1 MIKRV
6 IGVLFTLVVL
16 VVILFAALEW
26 GNYRSLAFNFGNDPV
41 ERVSKTG
48 DSVEQEAVQEAD
60 SLDVNGAER
69 KVAKRPKNAKKGAAK
84 KSAAKKSAARKPA
97 AERPVKAEPEGEQNE

>member
-1 MIKRV
+1 M
-6 IGVLFTLVVL
+6 FTLVVL

-69 KVAKRPKNAKKGAAK
+69 KVAKRPKSAKKG
-84 KSAAKKSAARKPA
+84 AAKKSAARKPA

>member
-1 MIKRV
+1 
-6 IGVLFTLVVL
+6 L

-69 KVAKRPKNAKKGAAK
+69 KVAKRPKSAKKG
-84 KSAAKKSAARKPA
+84 AAKKSAARKPA

>member
-69 KVAKRPKNAKKGAAK
+69 KVAKRPKSAKKG
-84 KSAAKKSAARKPA
+84 AAKKSAARKPA

>member
-16 VVILFAALEW
+16 AVILFAALEW

-41 ERVSKTG
+41 ERVSNTH

-69 KVAKRPKNAKKGAAK
+69 KVAKRPKSAKKG
-84 KSAAKKSAARKPA
+84 AAKKSAARKPA